1 MAAVAPQAAPADA
14 PPAYPPPPQQA
25 PPPQQPGYGQPQPG
39 YGQPPPQPGYGPPQ
53 PGYGYPPPPQNNNM
67 MMNNTVVVAAPAP
80 APANNVIIINQKKDN
95 CCRQA
100 IPALHIAAAVLCLIF
115 NIFFPGIGTII
126 AGFAVFCC
134 GNPGA
139 DGGSK
144 VGTMCINFWI
154 GLLQIGTVWFFF
166 LGWIWSIMWGA
177 AFIGMSADYHSGGD
191 TTIVATGGGGT
202 TVINN

>member
-1 MAAVAPQAAPADA
+1 MAAVAPQAAPAA
-14 PPAYPPPPQQA
+14 APPPAYGQPPPPQQ
-25 PPPQQPGYGQPQPG
+25 
-39 YGQPPPQPGYGPPQ
+39 QPGYGPPPPQQQ

-80 APANNVIIINQKKDN
+80 APANNVVIINNKKDN
-95 CCRQA
+95 CCRTA

-134 GNPGA
+134 GNPGQNE
-139 DGGSK
+139 GSK
-144 VGTMCINFWI
+144 VGTMCINFWVGI
-154 GLLQIGTVWFFF
+154 LQIGTVWFFF

-191 TTIVATGGGGT
+191 QTIITTGGGGA